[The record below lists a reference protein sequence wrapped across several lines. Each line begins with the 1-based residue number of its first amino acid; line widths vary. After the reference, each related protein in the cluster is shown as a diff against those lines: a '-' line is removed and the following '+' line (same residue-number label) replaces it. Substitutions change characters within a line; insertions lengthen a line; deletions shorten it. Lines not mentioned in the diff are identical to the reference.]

1 AGRRYLDSP
10 GNGWGFQLFVRTAKG
25 QPYRACGPV
34 VLEQAEGN
42 KPMSIHWRLE
52 VPLPGRLFRDFSILR
67 GA

>member
-1 AGRRYLDSP
+1 
-10 GNGWGFQLFVRTAKG
+10 VRTAKG

-34 VLEQAEGN
+34 VLEQAEGS

-52 VPLPGRLFRDFSILR
+52 VPLPGRLFREFSILR